1 MPEETND
8 PILRKFIDG
17 RTDRQTRV
25 ISVITLSD
33 RRRASNSVLWNKK
46 TKLDPASILQN
57 LINLTKTIIKNQHAK
72 N

>member
-46 TKLDPASILQN
+46 TKLAPRFHS
-57 LINLTKTIIKNQHAK
+57 TKLDQFKKTN